1 MGRLQ
6 RKTAGRWTSWIFS
19 YYHESSTVSRTHHAK
34 STIDELSDEAS
45 RLRQRVERMRSL
57 RLAHMLQQVRQPVA
71 MARTGLPRLLITQTG

>member
-1 MGRLQ
+1 MPRAERWGRLQ

-45 RLRQRVERMRSL
+45 SCDRE
-57 RLAHMLQQVRQPVA
+57 
-71 MARTGLPRLLITQTG
+71 